1 MIKTVYFLFKET
13 HINILYRKL
22 KQLLPKQL
30 VQFVNS
36 LSAKYDPA
44 PLVIVEELKPQ
55 YQKALRMLV
64 EILSP
69 NRLGDYL
76 EFGVCYGT
84 SMLCMFEALKE
95 QRIENVRLFGFDSFE
110 GLPPSVADDIT
121 NNWRPG
127 DFSSSLEFTSQK
139 LTKKGIDWTRTN
151 LIKGWYSETLTDDN
165 KKKYGINKASII
177 MIDCD
182 LYSSAKEALKFC
194 APMIKD
200 ITIIF
205 FDDWAEEEIGEKK
218 AFNEFLKENAKFQVE
233 ELGSYR
239 PAGKIF
245 MLQVF

>member
-1 MIKTVYFLFKET
+1 MIKTVYFLFKEI

-22 KQLLPKQL
+22 KRLLPKQ
-30 VQFVNS
+30 VVRWVNS
-36 LSAKYDPA
+36 LSAKYNPV

-84 SMLCMFEALKE
+84 SMFCMFETLKE
-95 QRIENVRLFGFDSFE
+95 QHIKNVRLFGFDSFE
-110 GLPPSVADDIT
+110 GLPASVANDST
-121 NNWRPG
+121 NNWEPG
-127 DFSSSLEFTSQK
+127 EFACSLEFTSK
-139 LTKKGIDWTRTN
+139 NLTEKGIDWDRTN
-151 LIKGWYSETLTDDN
+151 LIKGWYSETLTDDL
-165 KKKYGINKASII
+165 KKKYDIKKASII
-177 MIDCD
+177 MVDCD
-182 LYSSAKEALKFC
+182 LYSSAKEALNFC
-194 APMIKD
+194 APIIKD
-200 ITIIF
+200 MSIIF

-218 AFNEFLKENAKFQVE
+218 AFNEFLKENTKFQVE